1 MSTIEGGP
9 QFIVRIRVS
18 RSISAFAL
26 GLVEVFKVNC
36 DYNSNRLNAFLVVVT
51 SIDYKFL

>member
-9 QFIVRIRVS
+9 QFIVRVGVS
-18 RSISAFAL
+18 RSISTFAL
-26 GLVEVFKVNC
+26 GLVEVFKVYC
-36 DYNSNRLNAFLVVVT
+36 DYNSNRLDAFLVVVT